1 MLNTDFKKAISLL
14 QGNPAAVAS
23 LSLRSL
29 EALSNNQI
37 KVMDPSIPFVFQM
50 ESAVAM
56 MCNALDKT
64 LAIHNKIY
72 PENASNW
79 DDLQRHMADEDYNGR
94 FSSPG
99 SSKIMFFLSL
109 DEIKQRAVLV
119 NNGSGNRKL
128 TISRNSQISP
138 LGIPLTLLYPIDI
151 ILTKAGGIS
160 VKYDL
165 SKKNPLEN
173 ISTPDIEFELRKQDQ
188 TIYLYFEVT
197 IQQLEIA
204 SSVSAVTGTQ
214 GLKRSL
220 KFKDRF
226 YYLRA
231 FMRNDGED
239 WEEMSV
245 RHNPLVIDV
254 NKPTVCVKV
263 LEGIVEVEIPQVY
276 KNTNLLKDNVRLDIY
291 TTRGEINVPIFNV
304 TNSLFKANWI
314 DYDVR
319 EKDNFLAPMSVF
331 TNYII
336 ASEGYISGGTNGITF
351 NEARQRVVNRS
362 SRTEGIAITPNQLK
376 TQLEDDGF
384 STLLALDNIT
394 DRVFLATKRL
404 TTPDMN
410 TASSIGALMMTHS
423 TTLND
428 LVVNEDAVRNNN
440 QQVTVLPNALYE
452 LRNGKLFLVEQQRL
466 RNLLNRNITGI
477 DDLINIVNDSRFFYC
492 PYFMVH
498 DTSKG
503 MYETKPYRLDRPRI
517 ISKSIE
523 TENTT
528 IGLSSSINSYKIQID
543 SNYSGYSI
551 YVQIQPSEEL
561 KQEPTEN
568 LSLQLRISDENN
580 RYFYWFTGALVTP
593 LDPDTN
599 KPLNGEYIYRF
610 NLPTNWEI
618 TDNDEILVGPRKIPF
633 KLDGYADIFTVVYKE
648 GLSEDNRT
656 MMDSMIDV
664 ESLPGYTLMN
674 SANYFAVVHEKVR
687 VVLGYELEHLWRR
700 ARTSIEQTQFQKYET
715 DVFEVY
721 EETVYSPDQFGAPE
735 FTWVN
740 NELVYTVLHEKGDPV
755 LDEDGNPKIKH
766 EAGTLIMDEN
776 GNPIPVGGVRGFVRQ
791 YDMMLLD
798 GKYFFATHQPTIDYR
813 EEIKNEIDGWLDI
826 IDQYSEEL
834 LERTSVY
841 FHPKTTEGDIRILV
855 DNNEEIYTPAS
866 QRLHVTYTVD
876 ERISSNDSIVSSIRK
891 TTAEKLVAFFESKI
905 TISKSDIVSM
915 LRQEM
920 GEWVI
925 GVRVTGWLNDEYET
939 ATVLDNS
946 ISFSVPKRL
955 DVTSN
960 LELIVTDEVRIEFVE
975 HSMASK

>member
-29 EALSNNQI
+29 EALSDNQI

-263 LEGIVEVEIPQVY
+263 LEGVVEVEIPQVY

-452 LRNGKLFLVEQQRL
+452 LKDGKLFLVEQQRL

-498 DTSKG
+498 DTAKG
-503 MYETKPYRLDRPRI
+503 MYQTKPYRLDRPRI

-721 EETVYSPDQFGAPE
+721 EETVYAPDQFGAPE

-755 LDEDGNPKIKH
+755 LDEEGNPKIKH

-915 LRQEM
+915 LKQEM

>member
-254 NKPTVCVKV
+254 NEPTVCVKV

-362 SRTEGIAITPNQLK
+362 SRTEGIAITSNQLK

-498 DTSKG
+498 DTAKG

-633 KLDGYADIFTVVYKE
+633 KLDGYADIFTVIYKE

-656 MMDSMIDV
+656 MMDNMIDV

-755 LDEDGNPKIKH
+755 LDEEGNPKIKH

-915 LRQEM
+915 LKQEM

>member
-29 EALSNNQI
+29 EALSDNQI

-263 LEGIVEVEIPQVY
+263 LEGVVEVEIPQVY

-633 KLDGYADIFTVVYKE
+633 KLDGYADIFTVIYKE

-656 MMDSMIDV
+656 MMDNMIDV

-915 LRQEM
+915 LKQEM